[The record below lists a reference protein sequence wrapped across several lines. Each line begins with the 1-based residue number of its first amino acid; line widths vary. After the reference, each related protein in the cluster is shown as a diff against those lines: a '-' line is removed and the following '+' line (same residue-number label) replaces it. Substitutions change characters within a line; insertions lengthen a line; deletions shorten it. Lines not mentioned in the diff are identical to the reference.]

1 MNDMF
6 ASRSLS
12 LHGIRLALVDLL
24 RFYKRAKKR
33 FCNYFAMTNDI
44 LLLENT
50 TIKS

>member
-33 FCNYFAMTNDI
+33 FCNYFATNDI